1 MGVKG
6 ARKLKFSEVTWPFVV
21 LAVSLDMLFVAAYLL
36 SAMTEQMFYTLVT
49 AKIAFLA
56 GIIGT
61 GYYATRKAGE

>member
-1 MGVKG
+1 M
-6 ARKLKFSEVTWPFVV
+6 KFSEVTWPFVV
-21 LAVSLDMLFVAAYLL
+21 LAISLDMLFVAAYLL

-61 GYYATRKAGE
+61 GYYAVRKSGE

>member
-1 MGVKG
+1 MGIGG
-6 ARKLKFSEVTWPFVV
+6 ARRLKFSEVTWPFVV
-21 LAVSLDMLFVAAYLL
+21 LAISLDMLFVAAYLL

-61 GYYATRKAGE
+61 GYYAVRKSGE

>member
-1 MGVKG
+1 M
-6 ARKLKFSEVTWPFVV
+6 RFSEVTWPFVT

-61 GYYATRKAGE
+61 GYYAVRKSGE